1 MCFVILSEAKNL
13 IMDAV
18 LQFIEI
24 FALVTGVIYVI
35 LEILQKNAMWVVGIL
50 TASACAFSFAV
61 NHVWASMGLNIY
73 YVVMSV
79 IGFYKW
85 RIDGAKVEEGEIH
98 LNPVSHGTAFWSAVA
113 ALAGTLAMIWV
124 LRITG
129 DPAPELDAVATV
141 LSIIGTWWL
150 AMSHLEQWFIWIAA
164 DVITTTLCI
173 VTGQYA
179 MAVLYLAYILSA
191 VYGYFHWKRRGKY
204 LTS

>member
-1 MCFVILSEAKNL
+1 
-13 IMDAV
+13 MDS
-18 LQFIEI
+18 LLHCIEV

-50 TASACAFSFAV
+50 TGAACAFSFAV

-73 YVVMSV
+73 YVGMSV
-79 IGFYKW
+79 IGLYKW
-85 RIDGAKVEEGEIH
+85 RKDGAKVAEGEIH
-98 LNPVSHGTAFWSAVA
+98 LNPITKGTAFWSAVA
-113 ALAGTLAMIWV
+113 AMGGTLLFVWI
-124 LRITG
+124 LRVTG

-164 DVITTTLCI
+164 DVITTALCI

-179 MAVLYLAYILSA
+179 MAVLYLSYILSA

-204 LTS
+204 VN

>member
-1 MCFVILSEAKNL
+1 
-13 IMDAV
+13 MDAV
-18 LQFIEI
+18 LHYIEL
-24 FALVTGVIYVI
+24 FALITGVIYVI
-35 LEILQKNAMWVVGIL
+35 LEIMQKNFMWVVGIL

-79 IGFYKW
+79 IGLYKW
-85 RIDGAKVEEGEIH
+85 RKDSAKVEEGEIH
-98 LNPVSHGTAFWSAVA
+98 LNPVTKGTAFWSAVGA
-113 ALAGTLAMIWV
+113 MAGTLLFVWI
-124 LRITG
+124 LGYTG
-129 DPAPELDAVATV
+129 DPFPLLDGVAVV
-141 LSIIGTWWL
+141 LSIIGTVWL
-150 AMSHLEQWFIWIAA
+150 AMSHLEQWFIWISA

-179 MAVLYLAYILSA
+179 MAVLYFAYILSA